1 MKSFNEIEEP
11 GSQRNG
17 CLHPP
22 LLIHMDRVDR
32 QYYIDLFNHMDF
44 VNFVMNRVLLIFVT
58 TITTNNTVTINFKL
72 QTGDTFGSR

>member
-1 MKSFNEIEEP
+1 
-11 GSQRNG
+11 
-17 CLHPP
+17 
-22 LLIHMDRVDR
+22 MDRVDR